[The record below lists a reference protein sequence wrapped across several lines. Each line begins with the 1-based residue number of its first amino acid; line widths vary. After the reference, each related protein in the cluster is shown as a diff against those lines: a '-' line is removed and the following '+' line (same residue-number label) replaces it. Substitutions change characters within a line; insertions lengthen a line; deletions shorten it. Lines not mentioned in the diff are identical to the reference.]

1 MRPIITYPLFAP
13 PNLMYPGKSS
23 KDALDVNIVLQQ
35 FSFECSFVQ
44 TNQKNLILTYLNR
57 RSNFPVLTNAMTNQV
72 RVRYVQVGAF
82 VRRCALS
89 KTVHRSYFDGK
100 SCPLGSQLCYAAC
113 SLARL
118 VSPLF
123 APARS
128 ARKSRGRCNN
138 EPLCGRAYCS
148 SHAGWK
154 EGLSYPHQT
163 ESFIRGWI
171 K

>member
-1 MRPIITYPLFAP
+1 
-13 PNLMYPGKSS
+13 MYPGKSS
-23 KDALDVNIVLQQ
+23 KDALDVIIVLQQ

-123 APARS
+123 APVIV
-128 ARKSRGRCNN
+128 
-138 EPLCGRAYCS
+138 CS
-148 SHAGWK
+148 SLLLAKVEQGALMSPCAGAHIAAPMQVGTRGYPIRI
-154 EGLSYPHQT
+154 GLYLS
-163 ESFIRGWI
+163 
-171 K
+171 